1 MASSKR
7 VWVSTLIGED
17 YKKWKEEF
25 VVLDCGTGCGKTYF
39 CFFLLG
45 KYAECR
51 QKHILYLCNRKKLQQ
66 EILDSVD
73 KQKLK
78 RTIRVETYQ
87 SLQKKLLDEVGIPC
101 YDYIIA
107 DECHYFTT
115 DAKFNEYTDVSYQ
128 YLMEQKQSVVLW
140 ASATAK
146 TFFKW
151 MKDRKKV
158 KKRNTYCIEKDYSY
172 VERLYFYQK
181 EELVTI
187 IDDILENHPDDKIVV
202 FCNSADRMCEMNRVF
217 GEKAEYFCSST
228 SKNKR
233 MKKIPAPEF

>member
-39 CFFLLG
+39 CINILG

-101 YDYIIA
+101 
-107 DECHYFTT
+107 
-115 DAKFNEYTDVSYQ
+115 
-128 YLMEQKQSVVLW
+128 
-140 ASATAK
+140 
-146 TFFKW
+146 
-151 MKDRKKV
+151 
-158 KKRNTYCIEKDYSY
+158 
-172 VERLYFYQK
+172 
-181 EELVTI
+181 
-187 IDDILENHPDDKIVV
+187 
-202 FCNSADRMCEMNRVF
+202 
-217 GEKAEYFCSST
+217 
-228 SKNKR
+228 
-233 MKKIPAPEF
+233 